1 VPAAIHKLKRE
12 LGEARESLGETRARL
27 AERVAEELVDG
38 ARSRGEMRV
47 VAAFEEGD
55 VAFLR
60 AVAKRI
66 TTEAGFVAL
75 LAARGEGG
83 QQVLA
88 ARGAGS
94 DFDCGSFLKR
104 IAAAHGGR
112 GGGRPEMAEGRLGAA
127 VDWAAAVDG

>member
-1 VPAAIHKLKRE
+1 M
-12 LGEARESLGETRARL
+12 
-27 AERVAEELVDG
+27 VAVFAD
-38 ARSRGEMRV
+38 A
-47 VAAFEEGD
+47 D

-66 TTEAGFVAL
+66 TAEAGFVAL
-75 LAARGEGG
+75 LAAPGEGG

-94 DFDCGSFLKR
+94 DFDCGGFLKR

-112 GGGRPEMAEGRLGAA
+112 GGGRPEMAEGRLAAA
-127 VDWAAAVDG
+127 VDWAAAVGS